1 MKRKIVIIGSGLGGL
16 SCGVLLA
23 KEGYDVTILEQSSQ
37 AGGCLQCFKR
47 KGIKFETGMHFIG
60 SADKGQTLFRL
71 MKALEIDDKIQ
82 LSRLNEDGYDVIFNY
97 IVNPENVE
105 LIKNKLKNH
114 TIKFVV
120 LVVDEKTLLLRDKER
135 PEDCQMKERCIVLLN
150 SFKNKNYNA
159 QNILDT
165 TNLSVN
171 ETIDIIENDNR
182 FIL

>member
-1 MKRKIVIIGSGLGGL
+1 MSNLYIITGPA
-16 SCGVLLA
+16 GVG
-23 KEGYDVTILEQSSQ
+23 KSTI
-37 AGGCLQCFKR
+37 
-47 KGIKFETGMHFIG
+47 
-60 SADKGQTLFRL
+60 
-71 MKALEIDDKIQ
+71 
-82 LSRLNEDGYDVIFNY
+82 SRRIAES
-97 IVNPENVE
+97 
-105 LIKNKLKNH
+105 KNKFKNY
-114 TIKFVV
+114 TIKFIV